1 MYNLGAKKIVKTDI
15 INFYLLLKKIN
26 LDLYLTRFFIIK
38 IAEI

>member
-15 INFYLLLKKIN
+15 IKFYLLLKKIN